1 MSKPLS
7 TLARTDLTDRR
18 PSPVNHFGQ
27 IWEIWHLASGIWN
40 LAVDCA
46 AQKKKR
52 QRSGANKQHPSPT
65 PTLNQDPALQSSSRD
80 HKSSPAIGEPAP
92 WIDCHGRRRSII
104 PRTLHHSLS
113 TPHHTTKPPSTQ
125 APQLGQGQ
133 ASPPTCLAGH
143 QTLVSRLPGRTTTT
157 PPNNPSNPSCSP
169 GPGGS
174 FHSSP
179 PDCTPG
185 YTAHCFRQRVAST
198 LGPFDQ
204 KHSSPRPASRDHRVN
219 RTGTSSGPSIPALQA
234 FSLRF
239 RGWGVY
245 LVSSAAQPR
254 STGSPTTLRGRPLF
268 DAQLSR
274 PATSKQ
280 FSFLRRQPAPLSA
293 AHPPR
298 RDALRTIA
306 RPQRVPS
313 FLRLH
318 VSPGTCIS
326 PVDSLQSNL

>member
-27 IWEIWHLASGIWN
+27 IWEIWR
-40 LAVDCA
+40 LAVDRA
-46 AQKKKR
+46 AQKRRGRDRGRTSNILLRPQHSIRILPCSRAVETKGTR
-52 QRSGANKQHPSPT
+52 PQLESLRLGLIATAEGGA
-65 PTLNQDPALQSSSRD
+65 QSR
-80 HKSSPAIGEPAP
+80 
-92 WIDCHGRRRSII
+92 GRC
-104 PRTLHHSLS
+104 TTHSA
-113 TPHHTTKPPSTQ
+113 HHTTPPSHPSTH

-143 QTLVSRLPGRTTTT
+143 QTLVSRLPGRTTTA

-185 YTAHCFRQRVAST
+185 HTAHCFRQRVAST

-326 PVDSLQSNL
+326 PVDSLQSTL